1 MCVYIIY
8 TCIFTTMDTPQKL
21 LVLQVTNNWKRDV
34 PVEVKSIEAAILCS
48 VCSIIAT
55 N

>member
-1 MCVYIIY
+1 
-8 TCIFTTMDTPQKL
+8 MDTPQKL

-48 VCSIIAT
+48 VCFIIAILCSVCIPSPIVT
-55 N
+55 